1 MIKIIY
7 KAFALFF
14 LVSTTVLFTQCGSDK
29 KGEIEEVNTDDIK
42 LTIDLKRFDQDL
54 FNARTAEEVLALEKK
69 YPDFYSVYMYEL
81 MSGIT
86 SNGATPPLEAA
97 ANIIRNFTTVPD
109 FGLWLKQ
116 RADSVFPSLEPFKA
130 ELTEA
135 MKRYKYFFPQ
145 DTIPQFITFLSPLVI
160 NFPVIEGRNQIGIG
174 LDMYLGSDFK
184 VYHAPNLMDQFPNY
198 RIRKMRKEYLLRDLI
213 TALSENKLQSIKG
226 DSRLLDEMIKEGKI
240 LYMVDAILPKTED
253 SIKMG
258 YTPAQLKWAEQNES
272 DIWASLVNS
281 EVLYT
286 TNPMTLR
293 DFTNDGPFTTAKD
306 FGNGT
311 APRIGSY
318 IGWRIVK
325 QYMEKNPKITLAQL
339 LKLVDADDI
348 LTKSKYKP

>member
-14 LVSTTVLFTQCGSDK
+14 LVSTTFLLTDCGSDK
-29 KGEIEEVNTDDIK
+29 QGQIEDVNTDNIQ
-42 LTIDLKRFDQDL
+42 LTINLKRFDQDL
-54 FNARTAEEVLALEKK
+54 FNARTPEEVLALEKK

-97 ANIIRNFTTVPD
+97 ANIMRNFTTVSD

-116 RADSVFPSLEPFKA
+116 RADTVFPSLEPFKA
-130 ELTEA
+130 ELTLA
-135 MKRYKYFFPQ
+135 MKRYKFFFPN
-145 DTIPQFITFLSPLVI
+145 DTIPQFIIFLSPLVI

-213 TALSENKLQSIKG
+213 SAMSENKLQSVKG

-240 LYMVDAILPKTED
+240 LYMVDALLPETED

-258 YTPAQLKWAEQNES
+258 YTPTQLKWAEQNES
-272 DIWASLVNS
+272 DIWASLVDS
-281 EVLYT
+281 KVLYST
-286 TNPMTLR
+286 EPMTIR
-293 DFTNDGPFTTAKD
+293 DFTNDGPFTTAKN

-311 APRIGSY
+311 SPRIGSY
-318 IGWRIVK
+318 CGWRIVK
-325 QYMEKNPKITLAQL
+325 KYMEKNPKITLSQL
-339 LKLVDADDI
+339 LLQVDADDI
-348 LTKSKYKP
+348 LNKSKYKP